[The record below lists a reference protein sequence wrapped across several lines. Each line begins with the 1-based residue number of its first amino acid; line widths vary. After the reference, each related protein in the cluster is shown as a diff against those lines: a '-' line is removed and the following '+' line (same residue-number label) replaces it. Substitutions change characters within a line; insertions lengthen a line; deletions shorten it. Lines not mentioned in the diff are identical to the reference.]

1 LILLKNLTK
10 VVANLL
16 IFRTDEIVG
25 FRTNCTAT
33 PGWGASRGLP
43 SLRALTSAF
52 DLAVHAVNLGED
64 VFRFGLHL

>member
-1 LILLKNLTK
+1 LKNLTK

-33 PGWGASRGLP
+33 PR
-43 SLRALTSAF
+43 
-52 DLAVHAVNLGED
+52 
-64 VFRFGLHL
+64 